1 MTMNPEAASSAGLHL
16 FQELST
22 LGQQFAHPLLLGSG
36 LGKIKPMFPARPPRP
51 RQPFGGARSS
61 TGAAV
66 HTEPS
71 IVGNCRAFIAL
82 LCRILTRTSCFDSI
96 RATLLS
102 CSPLKQKHLLGFVW

>member
-1 MTMNPEAASSAGLHL
+1 MTMNPEAASSDRLHL

-66 HTEPS
+66 HTASCACHRVRVVPS
-71 IVGNCRAFIAL
+71 IEWLTCLKTAFLTHLPA
-82 LCRILTRTSCFDSI
+82 ILSI
-96 RATLLS
+96 
-102 CSPLKQKHLLGFVW
+102 